1 MTYLYVK
8 ALHIIFVVTWFAGL
22 FYIPRLFIYYI
33 EAQSKS
39 TTEKEILSPQL
50 VLMTKRLW
58 YIITWPS
65 LVLTFIFGFWMLYL
79 NPSLLL
85 MLWMQIKLVFIGI
98 LFAYHLK
105 NHQLYNQMKN
115 NNLTWSSSKMRIWN
129 EVATIVLFAV
139 VFLAILKTSIG
150 WVFGAF
156 GIIGLGILL
165 MIGIKAYKKYRLK
178 KGEL

>member
-39 TTEKEILSPQL
+39 KAERDILSPQL
-50 VLMTKRLW
+50 TLMTKRLW

-65 LVLTFIFGFWMLYL
+65 LVLTFIFGFWMIYL
-79 NPSLLL
+79 RSFLLEL
-85 MLWMQIKLVFIGI
+85 PWMQIKLGFVGI
-98 LFAYHLK
+98 LVLYHLK
-105 NHQLYNQMKN
+105 NHQLYNQMKKN
-115 NNLTWSSSKMRIWN
+115 TLSWTSSQMRIWN

-139 VFLAILKTSIG
+139 VFLAILKTTIS
-150 WVFGAF
+150 WVFGVS
-156 GIIGLGILL
+156 GIIALGLLL
-165 MIGIKAYKKYRLK
+165 MIGIKAYKIYRLK
-178 KGEL
+178 KGEE

>member
-1 MTYLYVK
+1 
-8 ALHIIFVVTWFAGL
+8 
-22 FYIPRLFIYYI
+22 
-33 EAQSKS
+33 
-39 TTEKEILSPQL
+39 
-50 VLMTKRLW
+50 
-58 YIITWPS
+58 
-65 LVLTFIFGFWMLYL
+65 
-79 NPSLLL
+79 
-85 MLWMQIKLVFIGI
+85 
-98 LFAYHLK
+98 
-105 NHQLYNQMKN
+105 MKN

>member
-33 EAQSKS
+33 EAQTKSKI
-39 TTEKEILSPQL
+39 ERDILSPQL

-79 NPSLLL
+79 NPSLLF
-85 MLWMQIKLVFIGI
+85 MIWMQIKLIFVGI
-98 LFAYHLK
+98 LVLYHLK
-105 NHQLYNQMKN
+105 NHQLYHKMKN
-115 NNLTWSSSKMRIWN
+115 NQLTWSSSKMRVWN
-129 EVATIVLFAV
+129 EVATVVLFGV
-139 VFLAILKTSIG
+139 VFLAVLKNTIG
-150 WVFGAF
+150 WIFGVFGL
-156 GIIGLGILL
+156 IGLGILL

-178 KGEL
+178 KGES

>member
-33 EAQSKS
+33 EAQK
-39 TTEKEILSPQL
+39 KPDNQKKVLSPQL

-58 YIITWPS
+58 FIITWPS
-65 LVLTFIFGFWMLYL
+65 LVLTFIFGIWMLYL
-79 NPSLLL
+79 RPGLFLVT
-85 MLWMQIKLVFIGI
+85 WMQIKLIFIGI

-105 NHQLYNQMKN
+105 NHQLYKQMKN
-115 NNLTWSSSKMRIWN
+115 NALTWSSSKMRIWN
-129 EVATIVLFAV
+129 EVATVVLFAV
-139 VFLAILKTSIG
+139 VFLAILKTSIS
-150 WVFGAF
+150 WVFGVF

-178 KGEL
+178 KGEQ

>member
-1 MTYLYVK
+1 MTYLYIK

-33 EAQSKS
+33 EAQKKTKS
-39 TTEKEILSPQL
+39 ERDTLSPQL

-65 LVLTFIFGFWMLYL
+65 LVLTFIFGFWMIYL

-85 MLWMQIKLVFIGI
+85 LIWMQIKLIFIGI
-98 LFAYHLK
+98 LVLYHLK
-105 NHQLYNQMKN
+105 NHQLYLKMKHN
-115 NNLTWSSSKMRIWN
+115 TLNWSSSKMRIWN
-129 EVATIVLFAV
+129 EVATVVLFAV
-139 VFLAILKTSIG
+139 VFLAVLKTNIG
-150 WVFGAF
+150 WVFGV
-156 GIIGLGILL
+156 IGLIALGTLL

-178 KGEL
+178 KGEE